1 MARTVQKEAGRSRN
15 STVAVPVPNA
25 IESQALVTSERGD
38 GKISDDELRWNKN
51 DATARDQSVERSGT
65 SGTELEDWL
74 AAKKEFDRQ
83 LKRL

>member
-1 MARTVQKEAGRSRN
+1 MARTVQKHKKRSMK
-15 STVAVPVPNA
+15 SQAAVPVA
-25 IESQALVTSERGD
+25 DTMHSQGLVDSDRGD
-38 GKISDDELRWNKN
+38 GKASEDELRRTMNEEAAS
-51 DATARDQSVERSGT
+51 DRSAGPSGS